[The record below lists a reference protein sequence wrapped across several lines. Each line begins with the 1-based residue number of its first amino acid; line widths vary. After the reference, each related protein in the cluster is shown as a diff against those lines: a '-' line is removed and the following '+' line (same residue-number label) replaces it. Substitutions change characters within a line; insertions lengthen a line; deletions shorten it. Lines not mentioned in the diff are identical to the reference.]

1 MTVSDI
7 LSCRGTFDFGR
18 RYEIRWLVAGVDCG
32 ELNPNDSITRTR
44 GVVYPARVCIPTVE
58 DDPFDPASCKP
69 NFRCPTPPRLS
80 SQPTQQHDDDVSS
93 ISGHPTSSPTLP
105 TAKSVLLSA
114 AIGYYYYYLPRSCL
128 SPHISHGRLSQIS
141 RVHSLSSRPPYC

>member
-44 GVVYPARVCIPTVE
+44 GVAYPARVCIPAVE
-58 DDPFDPASCKP
+58 VDIFYPSSCKP
-69 NFRCPTPPRLS
+69 IVVAPHPPDSGNFFAHIVHTARVRSPLTTDDVVPLGTAVGPLGAARIKTRVRTLLYVCQRVSREAPPR
-80 SQPTQQHDDDVSS
+80 
-93 ISGHPTSSPTLP
+93 
-105 TAKSVLLSA
+105 
-114 AIGYYYYYLPRSCL
+114 
-128 SPHISHGRLSQIS
+128 
-141 RVHSLSSRPPYC
+141 